1 MKHGGRPERVQ
12 RADYPIIAVLTLVA
26 IYHLTLLDRGT
37 WSWPDEHLYTDALNA
52 VTHALNLDVAGFCKA
67 LTGFGA
73 RPAEATVR
81 LVPAALQTLFER
93 LWNVSPFNPQ
103 SLRIAAAPNVL
114 VSFLL
119 GLVFYKLALLFF
131 DGERWTATV
140 ATTVYVL
147 LVSSHVYIR
156 HVVPYDTALLFGLLA
171 LYWLLTGRMS
181 HSTFDKKRWIMAGLV
196 SGLGLIAY
204 PVVFLL
210 YRPAGLVAAMVCL
223 ICLIGSLRVIA
234 RDGNRSENRR
244 WIMAG
249 LLAGFGLALYPAY
262 YALPGALLAII
273 VLGKTEPPYYG
284 LSPARL
290 RAGALYGWAVLCVV
304 FFYEVVARVGGE
316 SYLGCAYRLSRTIT
330 QGSFEEAYVFLPRF
344 FVEVEQAIGALLLM
358 LALAYFVM
366 LLWRLSKRRPLS
378 SSQAALAVCCVVLT
392 GVYLVYA
399 TQSVFLHK
407 MVFTGRY
414 IHFYIPFVVWAA
426 VAALRQ
432 IPMMRWRRM
441 AYAATVIVSAYS
453 FIGFVRE
460 YRALAYPINVLY
472 DHGIRWE
479 DVVEE
484 NKIDETQMIPGW
496 AYTLPAKG
504 IMGGANYVTQKHDR
518 RYVLVN
524 FGHFAAA
531 GDFTRYHPSSDAQL
545 IYKKPHF
552 LVFPAS
558 RFEGYTVARRR
569 DMEERNY
576 HVCIYKLPDGR

>member
-1 MKHGGRPERVQ
+1 MKHVSQPGRVQ
-12 RADYPIIAVLTLVA
+12 RADYPVIAVLTLVA

-52 VTHALNLDVAGFCKA
+52 VTHALNLDLADFCKA

-73 RPAEATVR
+73 RPAEATIR
-81 LVPAALQTLFER
+81 LVPATIQTLLER

-119 GLVFYKLALLFF
+119 GLVFYKLALFFF
-131 DGERWTATV
+131 DGERWTATL
-140 ATTVYVL
+140 ATSVYAL

-181 HSTFDKKRWIMAGLV
+181 HSTFDRRRWIMAALV
-196 SGLGLIAY
+196 SGLSLIAY

-210 YRPAGLVAAMVCL
+210 YRPAGLIAAMVCL

-234 RDGNRSENRR
+234 HDGNRSENRR
-244 WIMAG
+244 WIIAG

-262 YALPGALLAII
+262 YALPGALLVII

-284 LSPARL
+284 FSLARL

-316 SYLGCAYRLSRTIT
+316 SYLGCAYRLSKTIT

-344 FVEVEQAIGALLLM
+344 FVEVEQAIGVLLLL
-358 LALAYFVM
+358 LALAYFVT
-366 LLWRLSKRRPLS
+366 LLWRLGKRLPLS
-378 SSQAALAVCCVVLT
+378 PSQAALALCCVVMA

-399 TQSVFLHK
+399 TQSVFLQK

-432 IPMMRWRRM
+432 IPVLAWRRM
-441 AYAATVIVSAYS
+441 AYAVTVVVSVYS

-460 YRALAYPINVLY
+460 YRELAYPINVLY

-479 DVVEE
+479 DVVDE
-484 NKIDETQMIPGW
+484 NKIDEVQMHPGW
-496 AYTLPAKG
+496 AFTLPARG
-504 IMGGANYVTQKHDR
+504 LCGEASYVTHANDR
-518 RYVLVN
+518 RFILVN
-524 FGHFAAA
+524 FGYFSP
-531 GDFTRYHPSSDAQL
+531 FFSRVTPYHPPPTAHVV
-545 IYKKPHF
+545 YRKPHYLSF
-552 LVFPAS
+552 RSS
-558 RFEGYTVARRR
+558 RFEAYTVGQRHHLKTGNFQVA
-569 DMEERNY
+569 
-576 HVCIYKLPDGR
+576 IYRLPDA